1 MKNTSLFR
9 RILSVVLVVAMV
21 LSVMVP
27 MASAES
33 AKKVTSQSKELDLT
47 PIDPGTLESQKQGVP
62 ADASNENQAHKAN
75 DVVRVSI
82 VLEKASTLEAG
93 YKAESYTKNAAAR
106 AYRESLRQDQKAMTV
121 KIEEVVG
128 KLEVKWNLTLAAN
141 IISANVRFGDIEAIK
156 AIDGVK
162 DVFLENRY
170 EPQVDEKADE
180 PNNGSASY
188 MIGSNITWAN
198 GYTGAGSKVAV
209 IDTGADTLHQSFSG
223 EGLEYA
229 LAQTAEEKGMS
240 YDEYVA
246 SLNLLT
252 ADKIEALKGEL
263 NANIGSGA
271 AAYRNTKIGFGYNYV
286 DKNVSYI
293 DHDQDTQGEHGSHV
307 SGIATGNRFIKVG
320 EGYQPALSAVGTQGV
335 APDAQLVVMKVFG
348 KGGGAYDSDY
358 MVAIED
364 AIVLG
369 CDSANLSL
377 GSGSPGFSFSSG
389 YESVMNKLVENG
401 TVVAFSAG
409 NSGMWYD
416 TPNNPVMQY
425 PYLHIDD
432 VNYQTNGSPG
442 SFTNSL
448 STASVDNM
456 GQTGMPL
463 IFGDRHVF
471 YSQTSGYGNDPIS
484 TIAGQEYEYVLVDGP
499 GVDDNDHVGGEG
511 DQFAA
516 LGSEVLSGKV
526 AMCYRGSSSFFAK
539 ANAAVAQG
547 AVAVVI
553 INNTAGVINM
563 NLTGYN
569 YNAPAVS
576 ILKADGDAI
585 KADSE
590 AVTDEAGNVLY
601 YKGSMSV
608 AAEIEVQVPEV
619 TDTVS
624 VSSFSSYGVPGTMV
638 LKPEIL
644 TPGGSIY
651 SVNGYNQLPSSQG
664 GGYSGGHD
672 QYEVM
677 SGTSMASP
685 QTAGMAAVMGQYIRD
700 NNLCEKTGLSQRQL
714 INSLLMSTAHPVFDE
729 YGDYWPTFRV
739 GAGLGNIADAT
750 AAKSYILM
758 DENAAIFPDTA
769 KDGKVK
775 VELGDDP
782 DYTGE
787 YSYSFTLYP
796 LEDSKEFTLRTDI
809 FTQGVAGNGGY
820 GMLQDTG
827 TMLIGSVAT
836 YEVNGE
842 TYEDVYEL
850 EADVNMDGE
859 TNEADAQAILD
870 HLTGEEAEDAK
881 FDAEA
886 ADVDGDNAITT
897 LDAKLILD
905 SAATPTITIT
915 EPTKVTVNIKIDEE
929 WKALLLNYFTKGF
942 FVEGYTYVEPVA
954 DEEGALDVVHS
965 IPIFGFCGSWTDPAM
980 LDRSSAIDEAYG
992 TGKATYITNAKNSN
1006 YLSIKDAEG
1015 TASTYMGNPYL
1026 VEDKFPVDRL
1036 AMNSETTIT
1045 AFNYL
1050 NIRNAGTLG
1059 FAVQDEEGNVLYA
1072 QATPTQKFSAY
1083 YHVNQAT
1090 WMNTNPSNYN
1100 VGKKLSA
1107 AGVEEGDVV
1116 TVGFYALPEYYGVL
1130 YAKNN
1135 GEVAE
1140 SGGLDTEGFK
1150 AILESGVVGDGAA
1163 IKYTVKI
1170 DNTVPEVKG
1179 AMLDLITGDITIRAQ
1194 DNEYIAYVAV
1204 TNKSGSK
1211 VYMEGVPA
1219 QEGPGELVELPLELP
1234 EGESLPNEAVL
1245 LVGDYAG
1252 NEAAFKVN
1260 LGGSGAED
1268 EQESIMLGFLTE
1280 KTTAAPGSGNRVWEI
1295 EPDALWYNHNSGAY
1309 EGLSNYANVPF
1320 TVTAAEYVDGYVF
1333 MAADDG
1339 NIYAAELG
1347 ALDEP
1352 VRVGPAAEAG
1362 YIYDMAFNYQNKQ
1375 LYLLGEENTVYR
1387 VNVNTGEMVKA
1398 AVVTLPGASG
1408 EMNRLACDDNG
1419 VFYTANNYS
1428 PSGAYLYKFVLEGEE
1443 IPVDP
1448 TEPEPV
1454 DPGEAAYAWGFE
1466 TGLDGW
1472 TAIDADGDGY
1482 NWTWNHNI
1490 ASWYSNTPD
1499 FDSMAHTGTGAVLS
1513 GSYIN
1518 TVGALSPDNWFVSP
1532 AFDLSE
1538 VDEATVAFWLNSIDP
1553 SYPEQVT
1560 VYAGTSADTASMV
1573 AISNAITTPSSY
1585 AQYSASLADF
1595 VGEEEVHVAI
1605 RNNGTY
1611 DMFLAVIDDVEILVT
1626 EAEEGDAFGQIQ
1638 KTTGKLETRNGVV
1651 ATPVRGDGVPT
1662 ANALWSCGFEADAD
1676 LSNWL
1681 IADMDGDGNNW
1692 NWSTTVADYAYEG
1705 SGMVYSYSYDNDSG
1719 PLTPDN
1725 WLITEPID
1733 LSAAEEATLSVYAK
1747 GLDSSY
1753 AAEHFALYACIGE
1766 PESTDDF
1773 TQVLSETVST
1783 GEWTQYTADL
1793 ADFAGEADVYLAI
1806 RHFNIT
1812 DMFALCIDLLEV
1824 LPGEGDEPGPVDPDP
1839 EPEPEPAVVLDITA
1853 ERVGSAA
1860 MGVWNY
1866 SNGGSMAWDHDNDKL
1881 FLASN
1886 YNTTQDYD
1894 HYLWVVDTETGVAAR
1909 ANETQGTELSSS
1921 NPSARLYG
1929 SVRGLVIV
1937 PGKSHII
1944 HPTDVVEGLEV
1955 EPAEL
1960 NIFKGQTAPITATTY
1975 PWTLTE
1981 TGVTFESADPSIATV
1996 NAEGLVTGV
2005 EVGST
2010 TVTVTTVALD
2020 LEGEPLSLDVDVNV
2034 SVPPE
2039 AHLRGIIWDENGKGQ
2054 ASEFDSNATE
2064 EWTALAEVGQLR
2076 WGALVGDTVYG
2087 STEDTMYAFDADTYE
2102 VTQLGGIVS
2111 MWIPS
2116 DACELPQD
2124 FREAFAAMGYNVGPV
2139 IGPNNNGTYLTMLD
2153 PEAGSL
2159 IYFDLSDNVFGSDPL
2174 ATFTYAGRDEYDDGE
2189 SVDTNGALFYGAT
2202 ESGELY
2208 AFVMNHEGSI
2218 MWTDMGNIGIDLTGV
2233 ADATNSV
2240 WASMVYDAETSFLFL
2255 SLYNGTDDYAHL
2267 YAIDTN
2273 DLSRVGETG
2282 TFNADVWPVTGLYE
2296 YEPATDLVLKVS
2308 PDKLTLFEGETAE
2321 LSIKVKLGETN
2332 EYTVEVADESVCTF
2346 EDGIVTAL
2354 KEGETTITVTTV
2366 DVNEAGEHLSVE
2378 VPVKVKGFKSVEGF
2392 VTAQVTDEHGTRFTK
2407 ISLDGAVVSK
2417 KGVEAPG
2424 NVQSGGRG
2432 GNIYVADINGSVNVF
2447 DAETFEPTLEWNEI
2461 DASMYPSYPAMDFA
2475 NYPDYLTSAGVPV
2488 DNNKVLMTLE
2498 VGWLVMPSY
2507 SGWNLSSFI
2516 PDLAAVAFA
2525 GLDEA
2530 EDGTLIY
2537 TYFLLGANG
2546 DLYYMGVDFAQGR
2559 RTEPQLVLS
2568 TGIALATQ
2576 NDASMT
2582 LLVTSKVNGDGT
2594 VDYDQQG
2601 LVIADN
2607 GSKKLYYIDF
2617 LAEDEDD
2624 MVGLIGIMD
2633 VENVSGLAGNFDELD
2648 SVADIQGI
2656 EPFDPGP
2663 EPEDPG
2669 EYPEPAEGF
2678 YEPLI
2683 GWDFEPGRQP
2693 AGWTF
2698 FDRDADGNG
2707 WIWTP
2712 ESSDFSSIAAHDG
2725 VGMILSQSYING
2737 EGGGAL
2743 TPDNFA
2749 ISPAIDLSEVE
2760 NANFSFYAK
2769 GQDPSYASEVFAVYA
2784 GTSDVPGEMIKIT
2797 PDFTATGSWAL
2808 YEASLADFAGEPE
2821 VYVAIRHYN
2830 VTDMY
2835 MLDVDDAA
2843 VMVEGG
2849 EAPPE
2854 PVPPVYGWYFESA
2867 NEVADWTLTDADG
2880 DGRTFAVN
2888 LSTGKAYEG
2897 SGVLESKYNANG
2909 NVDDIAITPALDFSE
2924 LTNATLSFWAEK
2936 NSTSFQEHYAV
2947 YIGTSANLEEMEEL
2961 LPETVAQSAWVNH
2974 VLDLADYCGEDEVYI
2989 AFRHFN
2995 TQDQYNFYIDAVEI
3009 TTVEEEEPTEPT
3021 EPGFE
3026 PQPSPYYVVGNMN
3039 NWEAAEEYR
3048 LVTTE
3053 TEGKFVIKNVLIDTD
3068 EELKILDAETNTWYP
3083 DNAPN
3088 CHVYDANTYDIEF
3101 YPAGGMGD
3109 DYFYGYFKL
3118 TPVNANGN
3126 NAYKQPGAGI
3136 LNTYKAVEFNANK
3149 LGDGY
3154 GRLDVAKVEA
3164 SAEIA
3169 KVGETVNAVSGSTN
3183 AIRGELIREPIRLP
3197 VDETVVENGNVQIV
3211 LTEDKA
3217 VTNGLIEITYD
3228 ANVLTFEGA
3237 VSELPYKSIHH
3248 EIVEE
3253 TVEPTEPTEPTEPV
3267 TEPTEP
3273 VTEPT
3278 EPVTEPTEPTEPEV
3292 LADGFYLIGPDWNID
3307 SIDANEKFETNPAN
3321 ESEYQLATT
3330 LAEGDKVKVVKVE
3343 SGAITAWYPD
3353 GLGNEYNVDAEH
3365 AGNVTIY
3372 FQETYKD
3379 DWSAFGGY
3387 FWIQPE
3393 GKGRAP
3399 EETEEPA
3406 RKGVIT
3412 IAYAS
3417 ADEIPAEEVLATLNF
3432 SYEGALIDTEVKVKT
3447 LERNDDLDV
3456 EEDDLIIPIKVEE
3469 CEHVYGEP
3477 EWTWAEDFSSATAKF
3492 VCSKCGDEQI
3502 LDAEITA
3509 ECLEDKTVYT
3519 AKVTFNETE
3528 YTDVKEG
3535 PAAEVYELVD
3545 VLKDG
3550 EKIVIVNSAYN
3561 KALSNEV
3568 AANYYLAGKDVA
3580 PVDEKILNPAEDIVW
3595 TVEVGE
3601 NGVSFVDA
3609 NGNKVALVIEGRY
3622 TNLKTE
3628 GEDNVWILEAVE
3640 GADRT
3645 YFVKNATAK
3654 YNDKDQYLE
3663 WYDAKNYF
3671 SGYGM
3676 QADKADMYT
3685 FQFYAKAEGEEE
3697 HDCKIAHFTDVME
3710 AYPFGTPEHEAIEW
3724 AFTADPQVTAG
3735 TSETSF
3741 GVGKAVKR
3749 GDAMFYLWVA
3759 AGKPEPTLTTSPFTD
3774 VTDPKAYYYKAV
3786 LWAYENGI
3794 TKGVSDTLFGRKKS
3808 VSRRDMM
3815 VFLYTQQGKPPF
3827 TLSESPYTDV
3837 TDPKAY
3843 YYKAV
3848 MWAWENGIDKGADG
3862 MFNGKSDCLR
3872 ETVVLWMY
3880 RTLQGKAL
3888 AE

>member
-553 INNTAGVINM
+553 INNQAGVINM

-569 YNAPAVS
+569 YTAPAVS

-700 NNLCEKTGLSQRQL
+700 NGLCEKTGLSQRQL

-758 DENAAIFPDTA
+758 DENATLFPDTA

-787 YSYSFTLYP
+787 YSYSFTVYP
-796 LEDSKEFTLRTDI
+796 LEGAKEFTLRTDI

-929 WKALLLNYFTKGF
+929 WKALLLNYYFTKGF

-965 IPIFGFCGSWTDPAM
+965 IPIFGFCGSWTGPAM

-992 TGKATYITNAKNSN
+992 TGKATYITNAKNSQ
-1006 YLSIKDAEG
+1006 YLSIKDPDGA
-1015 TASTYMGNPYL
+1015 ASIYMGNPYMI
-1026 VEDKFPVDRL
+1026 EDEFPVERL
-1036 AMNSETTIT
+1036 AMNSEATIT

-1050 NIRNAGTLG
+1050 NIRNAATLG

-1083 YHVNQAT
+1083 YYVNGAVWQ
-1090 WMNTNPSNYN
+1090 NTSPANYN
-1100 VGKKLSA
+1100 VGKKLSQ
-1107 AGVEEGDVV
+1107 AGVKEGDVV

-1170 DNTVPEVKG
+1170 DDQAPEVKG
-1179 AMLDLITGDITIRAQ
+1179 ALLDLITGDITIRAQ
-1194 DNEYIAYVAV
+1194 DDNYIAYMAV

-1211 VYMEGVPA
+1211 VYMEGVPE

-1234 EGESLPNEAVL
+1234 EGEALPNEAVL

-1252 NEAAFKVN
+1252 NEVAFKVN
-1260 LGGSGAED
+1260 LGGSGSD
-1268 EQESIMLGFLTE
+1268 EQESIMLGFVGE
-1280 KTTAAPGSGNRVWEI
+1280 GTTAAPGSGNRAWEI
-1295 EPDALWYNHNSGAY
+1295 EPDALWYNHSTGAY
-1309 EGLSNYANVPF
+1309 AGLSNYANLPF

-1339 NIYAAELG
+1339 WLYAAPLD

-1352 VRVGPAAEAG
+1352 VRVGE
-1362 YIYDMAFNYQNKQ
+1362 YVYLTEKIYDLAFNYKNNT
-1375 LYLLGEENTVYR
+1375 LYALGTDNSIYYVDLLYGVQYKVAE
-1387 VNVNTGEMVKA
+1387 
-1398 AVVTLPGASG
+1398 VTLPGVTG
-1408 EMNRLACDDNG
+1408 EMNRLAIDDDG
-1419 VFYTANNYS
+1419 VFYTANYG
-1428 PSGAYLYKFVLEGEE
+1428 SGSSTKLFKFTLEGGTP
-1443 IPVDP
+1443 I
-1448 TEPEPV
+1448 EPE
-1454 DPGEAAYAWGFE
+1454 DPEDPEEPIEGETAYAWGFE

-1482 NWTWNHNI
+1482 NWTWNQNI
-1490 ASWYSNTPD
+1490 ASWYNNTPD
-1499 FDSMAHTGTGAVLS
+1499 LSSMAHTGTGAVLS

-1518 TVGALSPDNWFVSP
+1518 TVGALTPDNWLVSP

-1538 VDEATVAFWLNSIDP
+1538 ADAAVATFWLNSIDP

-1560 VYAGTSADTASMV
+1560 VYAGTSADPAGMV
-1573 AISNAITTPSSY
+1573 AISDAITTPSEY
-1585 AQYSASLADF
+1585 TQYSASLADF
-1595 VGEEEVHVAI
+1595 VGEEEVHLAV
-1605 RNNGTY
+1605 RNNGTN
-1611 DMFLAVIDDVEILVT
+1611 DMFLVVLDDVEIILPDEGEAAPAAVKAVPAVVRGEAVT
-1626 EAEEGDAFGQIQ
+1626 KPHEVRDAGDPIVSFSFENEDELNAWTFDGDETNWIWSNNNLGGYDYSPYAYDGSAFLMSYSFVDNVGAYQADNWAISPAITLAEEGEPYVTFA
-1638 KTTGKLETRNGVV
+1638 
-1651 ATPVRGDGVPT
+1651 ATN
-1662 ANALWSCGFEADAD
+1662 ANASYPENFSFYVGTSPDPDDMELIEANI
-1676 LSNWL
+1676 SP
-1681 IADMDGDGNNW
+1681 
-1692 NWSTTVADYAYEG
+1692 STGAG
-1705 SGMVYSYSYDNDSG
+1705 SGWTNYSYDLSDYLGQTIYLGFYDYNYDAYEI
-1719 PLTPDN
+1719 
-1725 WLITEPID
+1725 WID
-1733 LSAAEEATLSVYAK
+1733 LVQVY
-1747 GLDSSY
+1747 GD
-1753 AAEHFALYACIGE
+1753 G
-1766 PESTDDF
+1766 
-1773 TQVLSETVST
+1773 
-1783 GEWTQYTADL
+1783 GADQ
-1793 ADFAGEADVYLAI
+1793 
-1806 RHFNIT
+1806 
-1812 DMFALCIDLLEV
+1812 
-1824 LPGEGDEPGPVDPDP
+1824 PDP
-1839 EPEPEPAVVLDITA
+1839 EPEPDPEPVVVQAITA
-1853 ERVGSAA
+1853 EVVGSGL
-1860 MGVWNY
+1860 GVYNY
-1866 SNGGSMAWDHDNDKL
+1866 SNAGSMAWDHDNDIL
-1881 FLASN
+1881 YLVSN
-1886 YNTTQDYD
+1886 WNTTQDYD

-1909 ANETQGTELSSS
+1909 ANETQGTALSSS

-1929 SVRGLVIV
+1929 AVRGLVIV
-1937 PGKSHII
+1937 PGKSHLIQ
-1944 HPTDVVEGLEV
+1944 PTDVVEGLEV

-1960 NIFKGQTAPITATTY
+1960 NIFKGQTAPIAATAF

-1981 TGVTFESADPSIATV
+1981 KGVTFESADPSIATV
-1996 NAEGLVTGV
+1996 NAEGIVTGV

-2054 ASEFDSNATE
+2054 ASEFDSNAPE
-2064 EWTALAEVGQLR
+2064 EWTALAVVGQLR

-2282 TFNADVWPVTGLYE
+2282 NFNADVWPVTGLYE

-2308 PDKLTLFEGETAE
+2308 PDKLNLFEGETAE
-2321 LSIKVKLGETN
+2321 LNIKVKLGETN

-2346 EDGIVTAL
+2346 EDGIVTAV

-2475 NYPDYLTSAGVPV
+2475 NYPTYLTPTGVEV
-2488 DNNKVLMTLE
+2488 NDKVLMTLE

-2559 RTEPQLVLS
+2559 RTEPQLVAS
-2568 TGIALATQ
+2568 TGITLATQ

-2582 LLVTSKVNGDGT
+2582 MLVTSKANGDGSME
-2594 VDYDQQG
+2594 YDQMG

-2607 GSKKLYYIDF
+2607 GSKKLYYLDF
-2617 LAEDEDD
+2617 LAEEEDD
-2624 MVGLIGIMD
+2624 FVGLIGIMD
-2633 VENVSGLAGNFDELD
+2633 VDNVSGLAGSYDELD
-2648 SVADIQGI
+2648 SIADIQGI

-2678 YEPLI
+2678 YEPLVEW
-2683 GWDFEPGRQP
+2683 GFEPGNN
-2693 AGWTF
+2693 ADGWTF
-2698 FDRDADGNG
+2698 FDRDADGNN
-2707 WIWTP
+2707 WLWTP
-2712 ESSDFSSIAAHDG
+2712 ESDFSTLSAHDG
-2725 VGMILSQSYING
+2725 VGMIISQSYING

-2784 GTSDVPGEMIKIT
+2784 GTTNVPGEMIKIS

-2835 MLDVDDAA
+2835 ILDVDDAA

-3026 PQPSPYYVVGNMN
+3026 PQPSPYYVVGDMN

-3083 DNAPN
+3083 GGSNNN

-3267 TEPTEP
+3267 TEP
-3273 VTEPT
+3273 
-3278 EPVTEPTEPTEPEV
+3278 EV

-3343 SGAITAWYPD
+3343 SGAITDWYPD
-3353 GLGNEYNVDAEH
+3353 GLANEYNVDAEH

-3372 FQETYKD
+3372 FQETYKE
-3379 DWSAFGGY
+3379 DWSVFGGY

-3735 TSETSF
+3735 TSEATF

-3794 TKGVSDTLFGRKKS
+3794 TKGVSDTEFGRKKS

-3815 VFLYTQQGKPPF
+3815 VFLYTQQGKPTF

-3848 MWAWENGIDKGADG
+3848 LWAYEKGIDKGADG